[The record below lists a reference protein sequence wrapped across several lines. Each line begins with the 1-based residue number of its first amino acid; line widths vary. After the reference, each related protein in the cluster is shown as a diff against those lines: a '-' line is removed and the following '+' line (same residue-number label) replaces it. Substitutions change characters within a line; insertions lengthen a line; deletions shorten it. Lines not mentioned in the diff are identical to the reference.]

1 MTLLMNNLN
10 KEKTERIT
18 LTYAHLPADVQ
29 FGGFAPALALFAPD
43 INVARK
49 LGCKHSLFVMGKF
62 KKVQTIRAEIY
73 RTRLNQTEC
82 ILLLGYPKNTY
93 LLFANFL
100 GLFALP
106 KKDLLYSLDKEIQ

>member
-49 LGCKHSLFVMGKF
+49 WAGSHSSVRYVPFN
-62 KKVQTIRAEIY
+62 RHAP
-73 RTRLNQTEC
+73 
-82 ILLLGYPKNTY
+82 LL
-93 LLFANFL
+93 
-100 GLFALP
+100 
-106 KKDLLYSLDKEIQ
+106 S